1 MKLWTFPLKA
11 KTKFYKLFFIKI
23 RYKNNRVNSNHFNK
37 GDKMRTKKK
46 KILPAECISI
56 FITLIAEVVVK
67 ILKKT
72 KRGVRSW
79 KAPSVK

>member
-1 MKLWTFPLKA
+1 MSPIIDHLSNIFLKY
-11 KTKFYKLFFIKI
+11 FW
-23 RYKNNRVNSNHFNK
+23 YKNFRVNSNHFNK

-56 FITLIAEVVVK
+56 FITLIAEAVVK

-72 KRGVRSW
+72 KKGVRSW

>member
-1 MKLWTFPLKA
+1 M
-11 KTKFYKLFFIKI
+11 TKE
-23 RYKNNRVNSNHFNK
+23 
-37 GDKMRTKKK
+37 KK
-46 KILPAECISI
+46 KILPAECITI
-56 FITLIAEVVVK
+56 FITLIAEAVVK

>member
-1 MKLWTFPLKA
+1 MKKQ
-11 KTKFYKLFFIKI
+11 KT
-23 RYKNNRVNSNHFNK
+23 
-37 GDKMRTKKK
+37 
-46 KILPAECISI
+46 KILPAECIST

-79 KAPSVK
+79 KASSVK

>member
-1 MKLWTFPLKA
+1 MK
-11 KTKFYKLFFIKI
+11 
-23 RYKNNRVNSNHFNK
+23 
-37 GDKMRTKKK
+37 TKKK

-79 KAPSVK
+79 KASSVK

>member
-1 MKLWTFPLKA
+1 MKKEN
-11 KTKFYKLFFIKI
+11 KNLF
-23 RYKNNRVNSNHFNK
+23 
-37 GDKMRTKKK
+37 
-46 KILPAECISI
+46 PAECISI
-56 FITLIAEVVVK
+56 FITLIAEAVVK

>member
-1 MKLWTFPLKA
+1 MSLIIDHLSNIFLKY
-11 KTKFYKLFFIKI
+11 FW
-23 RYKNNRVNSNHFNK
+23 YKNFRVNSNHFNK
-37 GDKMRTKKK
+37 GDKMKTKKK

-56 FITLIAEVVVK
+56 FITLIAEAVVT

>member
-1 MKLWTFPLKA
+1 MK
-11 KTKFYKLFFIKI
+11 
-23 RYKNNRVNSNHFNK
+23 
-37 GDKMRTKKK
+37 TKKK

-56 FITLIAEVVVK
+56 IITLIAEAVVK